1 MIRGLY
7 AITPTTTDDA
17 RLLQWV
23 EAALKGGAQLVQYRD
38 KSTDA
43 QRRRQQAEALLAL
56 CRQHDRPLLIN
67 DDLQLALDIGADGLH
82 LGREDGD
89 LATARRQLGP
99 TALIGA
105 TCHQRLD
112 WAEAAVAAGA
122 SYVAFGRFFA
132 SRSKPQAPPAPL
144 GLLHEA
150 RRRLDVPIVAI
161 GGISVDNA
169 RSVIEAGADA
179 IAVIEGLFGSHDIAQ
194 RALQFQRLFIEP
206 QAARP

>member
-56 CRQHDRPLLIN
+56 CRKHGRPLIVN

-112 WAEAAVAAGA
+112 WAETAVAAGA

-150 RRRLDVPIVAI
+150 DRK
-161 GGISVDNA
+161 SV
-169 RSVIEAGADA
+169 V
-179 IAVIEGLFGSHDIAQ
+179 
-194 RALQFQRLFIEP
+194 
-206 QAARP
+206 